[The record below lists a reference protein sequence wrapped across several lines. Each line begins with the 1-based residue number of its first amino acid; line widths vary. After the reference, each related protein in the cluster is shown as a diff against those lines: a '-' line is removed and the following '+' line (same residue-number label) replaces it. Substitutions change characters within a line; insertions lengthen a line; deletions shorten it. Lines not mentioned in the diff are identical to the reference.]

1 MGSLA
6 PVSVISTSG
15 WSFCVNCSSA
25 SEKVSFYSRSHP
37 SSGIGRVSVSRHDW
51 STRLLETIV
60 NIAAASIE
68 WCNVDCGSAL
78 NNTSVGRWNPPT
90 CCCRCPAVIC
100 EYFVK
105 LLLKL
110 PRPHYWWWDMMSCYI
125 VAVMNGVVFL
135 TGASHWSTIE
145 LIIKAVHL
153 DCVLYCIPCTV

>member
-1 MGSLA
+1 VVLVTSHSANMGSLA

-78 NNTSVGRWNPPT
+78 NNTSVGR
-90 CCCRCPAVIC
+90 
-100 EYFVK
+100 
-105 LLLKL
+105 
-110 PRPHYWWWDMMSCYI
+110 
-125 VAVMNGVVFL
+125 
-135 TGASHWSTIE
+135 
-145 LIIKAVHL
+145 
-153 DCVLYCIPCTV
+153 